1 LVVSGTSTTVNST
14 TVEIGDNIISLNG
27 SGAANAG
34 LVVRDATAA
43 SLVSGSFLWN
53 TTTDKWIAGP
63 LGSEIEIATISGTQ
77 TLTNKTING
86 SQLVDAS
93 VANGKLTNSS
103 ITVTAGTGMSGG
115 GTPSLGGTVTL
126 TNAGVTSITTNTG
139 LSSNVGATGAVTIT
153 NTITNN
159 NQLTNGAGYLS
170 TAVTSA
176 VAGTGVGVSAATGAV
191 TISIGQAVA
200 TSSNVQFNALGVGTA
215 AGATTGLIRATNDV
229 IAFYSSDE
237 RLKEN
242 VLTIP
247 NSLDILKQVNG
258 YYFDWIPMEG
268 VHENEGHDIGV
279 IAQEVEKVLPEVV
292 TTRDNGYKAV
302 KYEKLVALLIQTNK
316 EL

>member
-1 LVVSGTSTTVNST
+1 
-14 TVEIGDNIISLNG
+14 
-27 SGAANAG
+27 
-34 LVVRDATAA
+34 
-43 SLVSGSFLWN
+43 
-53 TTTDKWIAGP
+53 
-63 LGSEIEIATISGTQ
+63 
-77 TLTNKTING
+77 
-86 SQLVDAS
+86 
-93 VANGKLTNSS
+93 
-103 ITVTAGTGMSGG
+103 MSGG

-247 NSLDILKQVNG
+247 NSLDILKQING

-292 TTRDNGYKAV
+292 TTRDNCYKAV

-316 EL
+316 ELLERVEALEAKIK